1 MLALRILIKMDEF
14 TLDSNEDN
22 LNASDEEE
30 DSGFMQGYAD
40 DSEVPECA
48 ECGSA
53 LNSEKKFTQLIDGET
68 HRFCSKE
75 CMKEFEESIN

>member
-1 MLALRILIKMDEF
+1 MASRILIKMDEF
-14 TLDSNEDN
+14 TLDLNEQN
-22 LNASDEEE
+22 LNTSDEEE
-30 DSGFMQGYAD
+30 DLGFMQGYMD
-40 DSEVPECA
+40 NSEVPECA

-68 HRFCSKE
+68 HRFCSKN